1 MKKKLLLLVL
11 SIFLLASCDFKEDFS
26 DRNVYTTIYP
36 IEYATD
42 MLYSEYGHVASVYPN
57 SATKDYELTEKKKK
71 TYSDAEIFV
80 YSGLSGEAT
89 LARDLINLN
98 NKIKIVDATKG
109 MNNQDIA
116 SVWLDPSN
124 YLMLCS
130 NIKSTLID
138 YTDNVYTK
146 EEIDQKYKELN
157 EKISE
162 LDVQLYDIGK
172 SGNYNTILTANNVF
186 NHLTKYNINV
196 ISLDS
201 KNDQIDK
208 AYSDAKKLI
217 NDKKIQYFY
226 YLEGTELNQQQEKL
240 INDYSLVK
248 IEINDIYSL
257 TDEERKEDKNYISI
271 MNEIIDNY
279 KLGKLAFGDDMDKI
293 VSNTKDEKEK
303 IKVLEYNKK
312 QNN

>member
-1 MKKKLLLLVL
+1 MKKKLILLLL

-26 DRNVYTTIYP
+26 DKYIYTTFYP
-36 IEYATD
+36 VEYATS
-42 MLYSEYGHVASVYPN
+42 MLYSDYGTVASVYPN
-57 SATKDYELTEKKKK
+57 GASSDYELTEKKKK
-71 TYSDAEIFV
+71 NYSVAEIFV
-80 YSGLSGEAT
+80 YSGISGEAT

-98 NKIKIVDATKG
+98 DKIKIIDATKG
-109 MNNQDIA
+109 MNNSEIA
-116 SVWLDPSN
+116 SIWLDPSN

-130 NIKSTLID
+130 NIKSSLID
-138 YTDNVYTK
+138 YTDNVYIK
-146 EEIDQKYKELN
+146 ENIDKNYKELN

-172 SGNYNTILTANNVF
+172 SGNYDTILTTNNVF

-196 ISLDS
+196 ISLDPN
-201 KNDQIDK
+201 NDSIDK

-217 NDKKIQYFY
+217 NDKKIQYIY
-226 YLEGTELNQQQEKL
+226 YLEGSELTQAQEKL

-257 TDEERKEDKNYISI
+257 TDEERNEGKNYISI

-279 KLGKLAFGDDMDKI
+279 K
-293 VSNTKDEKEK
+293 KE
-303 IKVLEYNKK
+303 LYKK
-312 QNN
+312 